1 MKQILS
7 AIVYLHDQGIVHRDL
22 KAENLLFENEAEDA
36 LIKLIDFGVSTKI
49 KGTTKMKET
58 LGTVRMAINLTPLAL
73 LYSP

>member
-22 KAENLLFENEAEDA
+22 KAENLLFENADENAQ
-36 LIKLIDFGVSTKI
+36 IKLIDFGVSTKI

-58 LGTVRMAINLTPLAL
+58 LGTV
-73 LYSP
+73 S